1 MINDIMLK
9 VDFVFFFMVYLF
21 IQLVVSGLIV
31 ILEVIVL
38 CVYFF
43 SEFMMENFEKCKVEF
58 IDLDLE

>member
-1 MINDIMLK
+1 MINDIMFK

-43 SEFMMENFEKCKVEF
+43 SELMMEKFEKCKVEF